1 MTRERS
7 FLVTLE
13 ARVRAE
19 IAIVAASK
27 HEAARMAL
35 EAGPDGGELAST
47 PQRLTARVCSVREVA
62 QWPVAD

>member
-1 MTRERS
+1 MTGEKS

-19 IAIVAASK
+19 IAIVAPSK
-27 HEAARMAL
+27 REAARMAL
-35 EAGPDGGELAST
+35 EAGPDGGELAGT
-47 PQRLTARVCSVREVA
+47 PQRLTARVCNVREVG